1 MQKLML
7 PSGNQ
12 KETSKYMKNHPLI
25 KKISSQIRELELGRT
40 YVMSNASAQF
50 LRSRHSS
57 QGSQISN
64 LSSAAI
70 KLEAALEVAALEI
83 DFKYTD
89 RENKQRKMEWVQMAK
104 RLDQAKAKLNAIKAQ
119 SFDAAPTSVPPYW
132 N

>member
-1 MQKLML
+1 
-7 PSGNQ
+7 
-12 KETSKYMKNHPLI
+12 MKNHLLI

-40 YVMSNASAQF
+40 YVMSNVSAHS

-89 RENKQRKMEWVQMAK
+89 EENKQRKMEWVQMAK
-104 RLDQAKAKLNAIKAQ
+104 RLDQAKAKLNAIKAH
-119 SFDAAPTSVPPYW
+119 SCDAAPTAVPPYW